1 MQPNLSW
8 RLFLFHDFI
17 FAFKFVVTASTCTG
31 RITAITLVR
40 RYTDIVN
47 IQRIQIKIGTNK
59 RRAMSVTGGAFREP
73 FAGNELLAAFCY
85 PTVVTF
91 LVKVVSARSRV
102 SEWLLRQ
109 RFDADWTICHTAYIT
124 CRR

>member
-47 IQRIQIKIGTNK
+47 IQRIQVKIGTNK

-73 FAGNELLAAFCY
+73 FAGNELLAVFLLPNGRTIPRESSVRTEPCFRMAS
-85 PTVVTF
+85 PTEV
-91 LVKVVSARSRV
+91 R
-102 SEWLLRQ
+102 
-109 RFDADWTICHTAYIT
+109 
-124 CRR
+124 CRLDNLSYCVY